1 MQTYVKTHA
10 KHTHQSVEAK
20 ISNLFHIDE
29 TSSYKGPKLNDFQ
42 ICWSSSLLK
51 LYPSKNIFQFQDF
64 LYRVF

>member
-29 TSSYKGPKLNDFQ
+29 TSSYKGPELNEFQ
-42 ICWSSSLLK
+42 ILCKSTFET
-51 LYPSKNIFQFQDF
+51 KNI
-64 LYRVF
+64 